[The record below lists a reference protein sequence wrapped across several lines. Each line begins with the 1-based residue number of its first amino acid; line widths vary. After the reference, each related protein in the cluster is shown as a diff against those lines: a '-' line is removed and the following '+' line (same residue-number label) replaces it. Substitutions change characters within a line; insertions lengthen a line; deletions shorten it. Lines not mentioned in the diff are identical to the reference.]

1 MEEYHRI
8 QPTPFPHNLSTPS
21 ETRTQPTISASKCIA
36 RFISLFDPLSLPF
49 LSPLPSSISV
59 LPFYNALL
67 WQLYS
72 PGLPLPPPRRIPRV
86 FTSRPHC
93 DIMQPARR
101 APRMLVAAPMERIV
115 ATVLVQ
121 RIKLRFTHYFPSR
134 VPRAQPSHPASR

>member
-8 QPTPFPHNLSTPS
+8 QPPLSALHNLSTPT

-59 LPFYNALL
+59 VLFYNALL

-72 PGLPLPPPRRIPRV
+72 PSLPPLSLKESHVCLQAGRIVILCSRRGV
-86 FTSRPHC
+86 HTY
-93 DIMQPARR
+93 
-101 APRMLVAAPMERIV
+101 VVAPMERIV
-115 ATVLVQ
+115 ATQVQ

-134 VPRAQPSHPASR
+134 VPRAQPPQPASR